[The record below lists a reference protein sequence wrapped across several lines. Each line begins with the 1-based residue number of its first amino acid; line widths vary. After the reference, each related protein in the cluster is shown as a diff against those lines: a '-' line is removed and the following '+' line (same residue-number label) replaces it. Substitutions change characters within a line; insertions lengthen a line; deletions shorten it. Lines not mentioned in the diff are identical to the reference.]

1 MSVPDLIRRQQATE
15 KTLARYRGKAFD
27 WRTGVTCVHLARYH
41 LRAMG
46 HRPPTVPRV
55 RSLLAARRA
64 LESRG
69 WADCAAMLDAML
81 PRIAPAEMLMGD
93 LAAVPSDDGGI
104 GAIFVCA
111 GPHKL
116 IGWREDAPALVVLDV
131 DLGDLVGAWRV

>member
-1 MSVPDLIRRQQATE
+1 MTMPDLIRRQQATE

-27 WRTGVTCVHLARYH
+27 WRSGVTCVHLARFH

-93 LAAVPSDDGGI
+93 LAVLSDPDGV
-104 GAIFVCA
+104 GAIFICA

-116 IGWREDAPALVVLDV
+116 LGWREDAPALVVLDV
-131 DLGDLVGAWRV
+131 NLDELDGAWRV